1 MNYGGKFLVFWKNMK
16 SDGSDALMRSFDTSI
31 EAKSYVQGCVD
42 SVVTFTK
49 DADENKLLKEF
60 EIKDMAKEIWVS

>member
-16 SDGSDALMRSFDTSI
+16 ADGSDALMRSFDTSI

-49 DADENKLLKEF
+49 DADENSLLEEF
-60 EIKDMAKEIWVS
+60 EIKDMGKKIWV

>member
-16 SDGSDALMRSFDTSI
+16 ADGSDALMRSFDTSI

-42 SVVTFTK
+42 SVVNFTK

-60 EIKDMAKEIWVS
+60 EIKDMGKEIWV

>member
-16 SDGSDALMRSFDTSI
+16 ADGSDALMRSFDTSI

-49 DADENKLLKEF
+49 DADENELLKEF
-60 EIKDMAKEIWVS
+60 EIKDMGKEIWV

>member
-16 SDGSDALMRSFDTSI
+16 ADGSDALMRSFDTSI

-49 DADENKLLKEF
+49 DADENRLLEEF
-60 EIKDMAKEIWVS
+60 EIKDMGKKIWV

>member
-16 SDGSDALMRSFDTSI
+16 PDGSDALMRSFDTSI

-42 SVVTFTK
+42 SVVNFTK

-60 EIKDMAKEIWVS
+60 EIKNMGKEIWVS

>member
-16 SDGSDALMRSFDTSI
+16 ADGSDALMRSFDTSI

-49 DADENKLLKEF
+49 DADENRLLEEF
-60 EIKDMAKEIWVS
+60 EIKDMGKEIWV